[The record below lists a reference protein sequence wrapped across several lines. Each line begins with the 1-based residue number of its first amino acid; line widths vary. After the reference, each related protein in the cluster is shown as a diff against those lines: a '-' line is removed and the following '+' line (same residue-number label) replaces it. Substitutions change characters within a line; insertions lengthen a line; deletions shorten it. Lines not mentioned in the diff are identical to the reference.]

1 MMSTETKEY
10 RSSPRKLARFF
21 EQSRDN
27 WKAKCGEAK
36 YRVKLLHTKVADL
49 QKSRHRWKRETRQL
63 ESEVRELRDEVGRLQ
78 AELQEQKTGTA
89 AR

>member
-21 EQSRDN
+21 ERSRDI
-27 WKAKCGEAK
+27 WKARCGDAK

-49 QKSRHRWKRETRQL
+49 QKSRDRWKRETKRL
-63 ESEVRELRDEVGRLQ
+63 RSEVKGLQDEAERLQ
-78 AELQEQKTGTA
+78 AELEEQKNGATA
-89 AR
+89 R

>member
-21 EQSRDN
+21 QRSRDI
-27 WKAKCGEAK
+27 WKARCGDAK

-49 QKSRHRWKRETRQL
+49 QESRERWKRETKHLR
-63 ESEVRELRDEVGRLQ
+63 SEVKGLQNEVERLL
-78 AELQEQKTGTA
+78 AELQEQKIGVA